1 MIGDQRISSPARHP
15 LDVALSPDRGKHQLA
30 GSDEGGETARGRY
43 QRTGCIPS
51 TLSILLIQA
60 KHRISRRR
68 ITERTVHECLVTTIP
83 CRLVVAQFVSVVAA
97 SRNV

>member
-1 MIGDQRISSPARHP
+1 MINGSATLPDIPY
-15 LDVALSPDRGKHQLA
+15 ALSPDRGKNQLT
-30 GSDEGGETARGRY
+30 GSHEGGEAARGRY

-51 TLSILLIQA
+51 TLSILLIQP

-68 ITERTVHECLVTTIP
+68 ITERTVHECLVTMAL
-83 CRLVVAQFVSVVAA
+83 CRLVAAQFASVVAA